1 MKLPGTQRRTIP
13 LPSPRSW
20 AHCLLA
26 AALAAVTGCRAAPVA
41 DPPAARPSVVRGQ
54 LVIESDVPIENLE
67 PLLAELVLLRD
78 DVLGELALPRVQRP
92 IFLRIFAGAETL
104 DQHTR
109 DRFPTMSGR
118 RAYFVDDS
126 GLLTVYV
133 SAGPRLAEDL
143 RHEVSHGYLHAAVP
157 EIPIWVDEGLA
168 EYYEVGGSLQG
179 WHTAHA
185 ELLRGE
191 LALGAW
197 RPDLARLERIT
208 SVDQMTQLDYAECW
222 AWVYFLLR
230 ADSQNAAV
238 LRDELELL
246 RTGQAPPLFSA
257 ELARRIYR
265 PERALRDWLEG
276 SVDGI
281 R

>member
-1 MKLPGTQRRTIP
+1 
-13 LPSPRSW
+13 
-20 AHCLLA
+20 
-26 AALAAVTGCRAAPVA
+26 
-41 DPPAARPSVVRGQ
+41 

-78 DVLGELALPRVQRP
+78 DLLGELALPRVQRP

-179 WHTAHA
+179 WHMAHA

-246 RTGQAPPLFSA
+246 RTGQAPPSFSA
-257 ELARRIYR
+257 ELARHIYR

-276 SVDGI
+276 SVDG
-281 R
+281 RR